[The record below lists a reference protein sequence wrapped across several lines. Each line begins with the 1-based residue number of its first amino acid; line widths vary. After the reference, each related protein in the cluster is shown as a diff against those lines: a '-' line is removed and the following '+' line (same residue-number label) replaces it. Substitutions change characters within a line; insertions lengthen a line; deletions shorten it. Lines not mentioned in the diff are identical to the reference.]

1 MGSRPGLKAPFCRL
15 PSVPGTLVLCV
26 GFIVHNWFSAANTAL
41 STGAPPNVSDG
52 AALFGCAVDAQD
64 GDEAEEDYKEEV
76 DEDEEASGYR
86 SIVRWLVRSSPSL
99 VSPFPPPTTLPLV
112 PLPPANMLCLL
123 PAQPLP

>member
-52 AALFGCAVDAQD
+52 AVLLGCAVDAQD
-64 GDEAEEDYKEEV
+64 GDEGEDNKEEV

-86 SIVRWLVRSSPSL
+86 SIVRWLQQSSSSL
-99 VSPFPPPTTLPLV
+99 VSPFPPP
-112 PLPPANMLCLL
+112 CC
-123 PAQPLP
+123 